1 MKHIRKEL
9 KIKTIGVFAVAALM
23 LPLLLATSPASATT
37 VADCTAEIT
46 NLKTNTQ
53 SVTYTNPTKDQS
65 ALIGKLENA
74 IDKLTFDKFGD
85 AIQKL
90 TDYKNKVLS
99 LISQGK
105 IAPSAD
111 GVTPQE
117 LVNGADAA
125 ITCIQNI
132 AT

>member
-53 SVTYTNPTKDQS
+53 SVAYTNSKDLD
-65 ALIGKLENA
+65 ALVGKLENA
-74 IDKLTFDKFGD
+74 IDKLTFDKFDD